1 MIFNSY
7 RCKIV
12 ESKSDDINPEN
23 NFQAHSMS
31 QLAAYK
37 KHYYDTLLSV
47 QRAKGLHHQNHIL
60 ILYILFS
67 KPYS

>member
-1 MIFNSY
+1 MIFNSH
-7 RCKIV
+7 RCKI
-12 ESKSDDINPEN
+12 ESKSNDINTEN
-23 NFQAHSMS
+23 NFRVHSMS

-60 ILYILFS
+60 ILHYIYFV
-67 KPYS
+67 